1 MYFKVPTVCHP
12 RPRMRLAPINTLL
25 NILVNIWKYS
35 YRMCK
40 NKLASSNSLISI
52 TWHVIRGKLRIG
64 RSNFFIQKHFYRLNK
79 WPLHLYKGK
88 LFLSSKTSMP
98 RARRDICRQQQGGN
112 SALLPVVRKTNLEPY
127 IRKHTHSTA
136 LGYVNKTKIAL
147 SSTMLGFVITET
159 FQCSNTL

>member
-1 MYFKVPTVCHP
+1 
-12 RPRMRLAPINTLL
+12 
-25 NILVNIWKYS
+25 
-35 YRMCK
+35 MCK

-52 TWHVIRGKLRIG
+52 ILHVIRGKLRIG

-112 SALLPVVRKTNLEPY
+112 SVLLPLVRKTNLEPY
-127 IRKHTHSTA
+127 SQTHSQYSPWLRKQNEDCTKQHQPRLCHHRDLSMLEHIIMQI
-136 LGYVNKTKIAL
+136 LGSLQAI
-147 SSTMLGFVITET
+147 ET
-159 FQCSNTL
+159 FKSVYIFLLLLSTSN